1 MPRNI
6 VLLADGTGNSA
17 AKAFKT
23 NVWRFYEAL
32 DLGGAGQI
40 AVFSDGVGTS
50 RFRPFEIFGLA
61 LGFGVKRRVLALYKF
76 LCLNF
81 REGDNIYA
89 LGFSRGAFT
98 IRVVVG
104 LIAREGLVN
113 FSSEEELNRNA
124 LAAYRAYRKQ
134 AFPGRWLPWVWLS
147 RILRNGL
154 VAAKNWLTRSRTY
167 SDVRPSEGPR
177 SSGEIKIRFVGV
189 WDTVAAYG
197 LPVDELTKAVDRWIW
212 PMTFA
217 TADLLAAVDYGR
229 QAFSIDD
236 ERRTFFPMRWNEKG
250 NAAAEPGK
258 PPRLLQV
265 WFAGV
270 HANVGGG
277 YPDDRLAY
285 LPLCWMIGEAAEA
298 GLTFKPDTVADYWD
312 LASESG
318 RIYDSRSSL
327 GIFYR
332 YHPRS
337 AAELMGEGIT
347 PIIDGSVILHIVHGS
362 DAYAPISLPDKVA
375 VLTPLG
381 RRLPFDQAGGAA
393 TAAGISALED
403 KLPLPGDRA
412 RDLVAMENRLVEAIN
427 HLKNNR
433 GRQDSRADRVELIHD
448 TVWWRRGVYYAML
461 VFGVLI
467 ALYPLF
473 AGGRSFGLP
482 EGLLR
487 SLSGAVERVAN
498 ASKGVLPG
506 LAAPWLD
513 AIGAYPIGGL
523 ALILAFAVCYRFNS
537 WLRIRINDR
546 ARAAWN
552 VSAPKPGK
560 DRRPLLRIARA
571 VRYSPISAGLYWLTK
586 EYVLPAVF
594 LVISIWLLIA
604 VVNKASFE
612 AFSSAGTVC
621 PAERSDATFETTNP
635 CWNSGE
641 QLLAGVRYRITM
653 TIGKPW
659 SDGVSWFDGKPYCAD
674 TRGFTAG
681 AHGFAAGLVFYPA
694 TPFKRWWGQPWFKP
708 IARVGRFG
716 NEEYALDPLPPDIL
730 SKEDCGN
737 GELVAEIEP
746 KKSEELYLYVN
757 DAAIGLRWGFDRFY
771 RNNLGTAEVTVRRL
785 VRCDDRDVWILND
798 SDPAAACTTANQE
811 PDAPTPSGA

>member
-81 REGDNIYA
+81 RAGDNIYA

-124 LAAYRAYRKQ
+124 LAAYRAYRKE

-154 VAAKNWLTRSRTY
+154 VAAKNWLTRSPTY
-167 SDVRPSEGPR
+167 GDVRPSEGPR
-177 SSGEIKIRFVGV
+177 SSGEIRIRFVGV

-217 TADLLAAVDYGR
+217 SADLLAAVDYGR

-236 ERRTFFPMRWNEKG
+236 ERRTFFPMRWNENGKTT
-250 NAAAEPGK
+250 AEPGK

-285 LPLCWMIGEAAEA
+285 LPLCWMIGEAAKA

-312 LASESG
+312 LASEGG
-318 RIYDSRSSL
+318 RIYDSRSSV

-337 AAELMGEGIT
+337 AAELMGGSNVT
-347 PIIDGSVILHIVHGS
+347 PLVDASVVLRIAFGP

-375 VLTPLG
+375 ILTPLG
-381 RRLPFDQAGGAA
+381 GQLSFDHAGGSQSAA
-393 TAAGISALED
+393 TKVVGED
-403 KLPLPGDRA
+403 KLPLPAGRK
-412 RDLVAMENRLVEAIN
+412 RDLAAMDNRLLQAIN
-427 HLKNNR
+427 HLQRN
-433 GRQDSRADRVELIHD
+433 GGQQHSRAESVELVHD
-448 TVWWRRGVYYAML
+448 TVWWRRGLYYVML
-461 VFGVLI
+461 SIGVLI
-467 ALYPLF
+467 ALYPLY
-473 AGGRSFGLP
+473 A
-482 EGLLR
+482 
-487 SLSGAVERVAN
+487 GAVTIALPTKIAGLFDAFLDPVLN
-498 ASKGVLPG
+498 ASRGFLPG
-506 LAAPWLD
+506 FAAPWLD
-513 AIGAYPIGGL
+513 AIIEHPAMAGL
-523 ALILAFAVCYRFNS
+523 LVVAFLLCLRFNS
-537 WLRIRINDR
+537 WLRIRIHDR
-546 ARAAWN
+546 AQAAWN
-552 VSAPKPGK
+552 MSARQQGK
-560 DRRPLLRIARA
+560 GKQWLLRIARV
-571 VRYSPISAGLYWLTK
+571 VRRSPISLALYWLFK
-586 EYVLPAVF
+586 EYVLPAAF
-594 LVISIWLLIA
+594 LAISIWLVLA
-604 VVNKASFE
+604 VANKASFE
-612 AFSSAGTVC
+612 AFNSAGKFC
-621 PAERSDATFETTNP
+621 PDGGATGAARLFPTSDP
-635 CWNSGE
+635 CWKAGE
-641 QLLAGVRYRITM
+641 PLLAGARYRITI
-653 TIGKPW
+653 TIG
-659 SDGVSWFDGKPYCAD
+659 DAWFDGEGNCAD
-674 TRGFTAG
+674 TRGFAAG
-681 AHGFAAGLVFYPA
+681 AHGLRGGVVFYPA
-694 TPFKRWWGQPWFKP
+694 TLFKRWWGQPWFKP

-716 NEEYALDPLPPDIL
+716 NEEYALDPLPPDVAGGPKC
-730 SKEDCGN
+730 SK

-746 KKSEELYLYVN
+746 KKSGELHLYVN
-757 DAAIGLRWGFDRFY
+757 DAAIGLPWGFDRFY
-771 RNNLGTAEVTVRRL
+771 RKNLGTAQVTVRRL

-798 SDPAAACTTANQE
+798 RDPAAACTTANQE
-811 PDAPTPSGA
+811 ADAPTPAGT